1 MDLDELQLDL
11 EVKMESALEN
21 YQKNLRTVRTG
32 RASASMFERVLID
45 YYGEMTPINQI
56 ANISVPEA
64 RQIVI
69 KPYERDFLK
78 AIEKAI
84 TDANLGLTPTNDG
97 MLIRITV
104 PALTEERRREYV
116 RMASKMAEDAKIVIR
131 NVRREGNDKVKGD
144 KTIPEDLRKGA
155 EEDIQ
160 KLTDKFIKKIDE
172 LYEEKEKD
180 IMTI

>member
-1 MDLDELQLDL
+1 MDLEELQLEL
-11 EVKMESALEN
+11 ELKMEAALEN

-32 RASASMFERVLID
+32 RASASMFERVMID
-45 YYGEMTPINQI
+45 YYGEMTPIYQI
-56 ANISVPEA
+56 SNISVPEA

-104 PALTEERRREYV
+104 PALTEERRKEYV
-116 RMASKMAEDAKIVIR
+116 RMASKMAEDAKIAIR
-131 NVRREGNDKVKGD
+131 NIRRDGNEKVKAD
-144 KTIPEDLRKGA
+144 KTIPEDTRKGA

-160 KLTDKFIKKIDE
+160 KLTDKYVDKIDE

>member
-32 RASASMFERVLID
+32 RASASMFERVVID

-104 PALTEERRREYV
+104 PALTEDRRREYV

>member
-104 PALTEERRREYV
+104 PALTEDRRREYV